1 MNQFNMD
8 NEKTTVYKPGMV
20 VKVHQIIKELNAKGE
35 EKERIQIYEGTII
48 AVKHGLEKGA
58 TITVRKIS
66 DGVGVE
72 KIFPIHSPVVA
83 KIEVARELAVRRAK
97 LHFLRDPKFKR
108 KMKEKKQ

>member
-1 MNQFNMD
+1 MTEVQSV
-8 NEKTTVYKPGMV
+8 TYKPGMV
-20 VKVHQIIKELNAKGE
+20 VKVHQKIKETSTKGE

-48 AVKHGLEKGA
+48 AVRHGAEAGA

-72 KIFPIHSPVVA
+72 KIFPIYSPVVA
-83 KIEVARELAVRRAK
+83 KIEVEKAFQTRRAK

-108 KMKEKKQ
+108 RLKEKKA